1 MIKLGR
7 AALLIFSLVPILS
20 LVGTVP
26 LQANPHGLPSDASPQ
41 PSQAEALAAWQQLYS
56 VLSHPRCINCHTATD
71 HPDQGDDRHAHNF
84 HVVRGATGFGVA
96 GLNCATCH
104 QGANADSTGVPG
116 AHAWHLAPLSM
127 AWQDSSDKIFDSAAL
142 CRAVTD
148 RARNQNMDAAALLK
162 HHEVEPLVRWSF
174 QPGRR
179 TDGSI
184 RTLPPITFEQ
194 FIAASRT
201 WAAAGAPCP

>member
-1 MIKLGR
+1 MVEIRK
-7 AALLIFSLVPILS
+7 AALLIVLVSLGGTTS
-20 LVGTVP
+20 LAQTQHSATAKG
-26 LQANPHGLPSDASPQ
+26 SP
-41 PSQAEALAAWQQLYS
+41 PPMMTEGLAAWQQLYS

-104 QGANADSTGVPG
+104 QGANADSTGVAG
-116 AHAWHLAPLSM
+116 ARGWHLAPLSM
-127 AWQDSSDKIFDSAAL
+127 AWQDTSDKIFDSAAL

-162 HHEVEPLVRWSF
+162 HHEDEPLVRWSF

-179 TDGSI
+179 TDGSM
-184 RTLPPITFEQ
+184 RTPPPLTFEQ
-194 FIAASRT
+194 FVAASRT